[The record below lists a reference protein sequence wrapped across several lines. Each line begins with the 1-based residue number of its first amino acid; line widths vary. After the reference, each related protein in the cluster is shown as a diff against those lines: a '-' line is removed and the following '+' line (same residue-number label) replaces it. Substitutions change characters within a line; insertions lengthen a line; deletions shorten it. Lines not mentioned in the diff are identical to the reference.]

1 MKLEESICPKC
12 GGKLKKTEN
21 DYECESCGSHFTPS
35 FADDYQATLIKTVEN
50 VVGKVLAG
58 QKIEKISRLKRELW
72 EEIRDDKPFIDSPE
86 ILRICSLIRSEV
98 DNDFFANF
106 FLIANSDSVDF
117 KKLNDFLEKINVE
130 ENRPFIDKIL
140 EFLLRSPTLLVN
152 DEVVLNIAH
161 LIDETYPRSDKRWK
175 DFRNKLEN
183 QKKLKERDVFVAN
196 KPRDVF
202 VAYSSKDQENNKN
215 KVSEIVKYLESCGL
229 SCFVAYRNLQ
239 RGSGATRDYK
249 NELKSAIKNCTVFLL
264 ISSKNSRNSPDVRDE
279 MRFVTELSN
288 GGTKK
293 PRVEYLLEDYDYKEE
308 KPDNIN
314 KFKDFFGGL
323 VWISGQ
329 DKRELKERII
339 ALKEEAEKSKNP
351 SPPYVAKPSGTA
363 SEKPKTTEK
372 PRKSLA
378 PVMII
383 AAVLLVMTAAV
394 GWLSSGFVNWDW
406 LIPSKNEDIFVEN
419 DVKYRKT
426 ADGSY
431 IATGLTGN
439 LVNLTVPSALSDGPV
454 IAIGEKAFA
463 GSPLLE
469 SVIIEEGIDS
479 VGAEAFSGCSKLK
492 KVDIL
497 AEIDVVRDKLFSGC
511 SNLVSVKLPSSVNSI
526 GNSAFLDCV
535 SLSEISLPDN
545 LKSLGSFAFGNC
557 SGLTSV
563 TLPESLVSIG
573 ENVFK
578 GCDKLTSA
586 VVPVR
591 ALSFL
596 PTQSIEKLTIN
607 GGESVPKN
615 SFKNFQS
622 LKTLVLGESVTSVN
636 DWAFYNCSSLSE
648 INVSKDNPAYRT
660 IDGNLYSKDS
670 TCLHIYAP
678 GKTES
683 TFTVPEKVTTIGN
696 YAFSGCPNLVSV
708 KLPSSVNSIG
718 NSAFLDCVSLSEISL
733 PDNLKSLGSF
743 AFGNCSGLTSVT
755 LPESLVSIGENVFK
769 GCDKLTSAVVPVRA
783 LSFLPTQSI
792 EKLTIN
798 GGESVPKN
806 SFKNFQ
812 SLKTLVLGESVTSVN
827 DWAFY
832 NCSSLSEIVVRNT
845 NAVCSYRA
853 FLSCDKLTYVEAP
866 MRIISNLSH
875 SSISRLKITGGV
887 VNGLSE
893 MKNLTEVIVEE
904 GVTEFS
910 YGAFKDCT
918 ALEKISL
925 PDSTE
930 IVGDDAFSG
939 CTALKFNLYEN
950 AKYLGNESNPYLVLV
965 RTASQAIK
973 NLTVHPDAR
982 VICNDAFHECP
993 KLVSVDLGNV
1003 RYVGTNAFSNCIL
1016 LESANLGTALT
1027 YLDEYAFYNCEAL
1040 KTVSVPDTITKID
1053 THALLGCHS
1062 LSYNTDG
1069 KGFYLGNANNPYV
1082 VLMKIDDKLTEYTI
1096 QSSARIILKVKS
1108 FLFTPNLL
1116 ERVIIPDSVVYI
1128 GYGAFQWCT
1137 ALKEA
1142 VIPDSV
1148 SETDNCVFEG
1158 CESLTSV
1165 IFGNG
1170 LKSVSYGM
1178 FSGCSALA
1186 DIYIPEGISYIDPYA
1201 CDGCVSLS
1209 EINVSKDN
1217 PAYRTIDGN
1226 LYSKDSTCLHIYAPG
1241 KTESTFTVPEKVTT
1255 IGDFAFNGCK
1265 KLTEIVV
1272 GENVSAIGYKS
1283 FGNCSSLADIYIPEG
1298 ISYIYPNAFDGCVS
1312 LSEINVSKDNPAY
1325 RTIDGN
1331 LYSKDSTCL
1340 HIYAPGKTESTFTVP
1355 EKVTT
1360 IGNYAFSGCKK
1371 LTEIVVG
1378 ENVSAIGYKSFG
1390 NCSSLSR
1397 VVLPSTL
1404 TKLSAYAFDG
1414 CENLTEIV
1422 FLGTVEQWNSIVK
1435 FIPVFNNVPVTTV
1448 VCTDGT
1454 AEIGG

>member
-72 EEIRDDKPFIDSPE
+72 EEIRNDKPFIDSPE

-351 SPPYVAKPSGTA
+351 SPPYVTKPSGTA

-479 VGAEAFSGCSKLK
+479 VGAAAFSGCSKLK

-497 AEIDVVRDKLFSGC
+497 AEIDVVRDKL
-511 SNLVSVKLPSSVNSI
+511 
-526 GNSAFLDCV
+526 
-535 SLSEISLPDN
+535 
-545 LKSLGSFAFGNC
+545 
-557 SGLTSV
+557 
-563 TLPESLVSIG
+563 
-573 ENVFK
+573 
-578 GCDKLTSA
+578 
-586 VVPVR
+586 
-591 ALSFL
+591 
-596 PTQSIEKLTIN
+596 
-607 GGESVPKN
+607 
-615 SFKNFQS
+615 
-622 LKTLVLGESVTSVN
+622 
-636 DWAFYNCSSLSE
+636 
-648 INVSKDNPAYRT
+648 
-660 IDGNLYSKDS
+660 
-670 TCLHIYAP
+670 
-678 GKTES
+678 
-683 TFTVPEKVTTIGN
+683 
-696 YAFSGCPNLVSV
+696 FSGCPNLVSV

-792 EKLTIN
+792 EKLTID

-806 SFKNFQ
+806 SFENSQ

-845 NAVCSYRA
+845 NAVCSHIA

-887 VNGLSE
+887 VNDLSE

-1053 THALLGCHS
+1053 THALLGCRS

-1096 QSSARIILKVKS
+1096 QSSARIILDVKKS
-1108 FLFTPNLL
+1108 SLFIPTLL

-1148 SETDNCVFEG
+1148 SETDDCVFEH

-1186 DIYIPEGISYIDPYA
+1186 DIYIPEGISYINPY
-1201 CDGCVSLS
+1201 
-1209 EINVSKDN
+1209 
-1217 PAYRTIDGN
+1217 
-1226 LYSKDSTCLHIYAPG
+1226 
-1241 KTESTFTVPEKVTT
+1241 
-1255 IGDFAFNGCK
+1255 
-1265 KLTEIVV
+1265 
-1272 GENVSAIGYKS
+1272 
-1283 FGNCSSLADIYIPEG
+1283 
-1298 ISYIYPNAFDGCVS
+1298 AFDGCVS

-1360 IGNYAFSGCKK
+1360 IGDYAFSGCKK

-1390 NCSSLSR
+1390 NCSSLADIYIPEGISYINPYAFDGCVSLSEINVSKDNPAYRTIDGNLYSKDSTCLHIYAPGKTESTFTVPEKVTTIGDYAFSGCKKLTEIVVGENVSAIGYKSFENCSSLSR

-1404 TKLSAYAFDG
+1404 TKLSAYAFSS

>member
-35 FADDYQATLIKTVEN
+35 FADNYQATLIKTVEN

-72 EEIRDDKPFIDSPE
+72 EEIRNDKPFIDSPE

-314 KFKDFFGGL
+314 KFKGFFGGL

-394 GWLSSGFVNWDW
+394 GWLSGGFVNWDW

-439 LVNLTVPSALSDGPV
+439 LVSLTVSSALSDGPV

-497 AEIDVVRDKLFSGC
+497 AEIDVVRDKL
-511 SNLVSVKLPSSVNSI
+511 
-526 GNSAFLDCV
+526 
-535 SLSEISLPDN
+535 
-545 LKSLGSFAFGNC
+545 
-557 SGLTSV
+557 
-563 TLPESLVSIG
+563 
-573 ENVFK
+573 
-578 GCDKLTSA
+578 
-586 VVPVR
+586 
-591 ALSFL
+591 
-596 PTQSIEKLTIN
+596 
-607 GGESVPKN
+607 
-615 SFKNFQS
+615 
-622 LKTLVLGESVTSVN
+622 
-636 DWAFYNCSSLSE
+636 
-648 INVSKDNPAYRT
+648 
-660 IDGNLYSKDS
+660 
-670 TCLHIYAP
+670 
-678 GKTES
+678 
-683 TFTVPEKVTTIGN
+683 
-696 YAFSGCPNLVSV
+696 FSGCPNLVSV

-792 EKLTIN
+792 EKLTID

-806 SFKNFQ
+806 SFENSQ

-887 VNGLSE
+887 VNDLSE
-893 MKNLTEVIVEE
+893 MKNLTEVIAEE

-1053 THALLGCHS
+1053 THALLGCRS

-1096 QSSARIILKVKS
+1096 QSSARIILDVKKS
-1108 FLFTPNLL
+1108 SLFTPNLL

-1128 GYGAFQWCT
+1128 GYGAFQWCR

-1148 SETDNCVFEG
+1148 SETDDCVFEH

-1186 DIYIPEGISYIDPYA
+1186 DIYIPEGISYINPY
-1201 CDGCVSLS
+1201 
-1209 EINVSKDN
+1209 
-1217 PAYRTIDGN
+1217 
-1226 LYSKDSTCLHIYAPG
+1226 
-1241 KTESTFTVPEKVTT
+1241 
-1255 IGDFAFNGCK
+1255 
-1265 KLTEIVV
+1265 
-1272 GENVSAIGYKS
+1272 
-1283 FGNCSSLADIYIPEG
+1283 
-1298 ISYIYPNAFDGCVS
+1298 AFDGCVS

-1360 IGNYAFSGCKK
+1360 IGDYAFSGCKK

-1378 ENVSAIGYKSFG
+1378 ENVSAIGYESFG

-1404 TKLSAYAFDG
+1404 TKLSADAFSS

-1435 FIPVFNNVPVTTV
+1435 FISGFNNVPVTTV

>member
-72 EEIRDDKPFIDSPE
+72 EEIRNDKPFIDSPE

-98 DNDFFANF
+98 DNDFFTNF

-314 KFKDFFGGL
+314 KFKGFFGGL

-351 SPPYVAKPSGTA
+351 SPPYVTKPSGTA
-363 SEKPKTTEK
+363 SEKPKATEK

-394 GWLSSGFVNWDW
+394 GWLSGGFVNWDW
-406 LIPSKNEDIFVEN
+406 LIPSKNEDIFVENDVDIFVEN

-497 AEIDVVRDKLFSGC
+497 AEIDVVRDKL
-511 SNLVSVKLPSSVNSI
+511 
-526 GNSAFLDCV
+526 
-535 SLSEISLPDN
+535 
-545 LKSLGSFAFGNC
+545 
-557 SGLTSV
+557 
-563 TLPESLVSIG
+563 
-573 ENVFK
+573 
-578 GCDKLTSA
+578 
-586 VVPVR
+586 
-591 ALSFL
+591 
-596 PTQSIEKLTIN
+596 
-607 GGESVPKN
+607 
-615 SFKNFQS
+615 
-622 LKTLVLGESVTSVN
+622 
-636 DWAFYNCSSLSE
+636 
-648 INVSKDNPAYRT
+648 
-660 IDGNLYSKDS
+660 
-670 TCLHIYAP
+670 
-678 GKTES
+678 
-683 TFTVPEKVTTIGN
+683 
-696 YAFSGCPNLVSV
+696 FSGCPNLVSV

-792 EKLTIN
+792 EKLTID

-806 SFKNFQ
+806 SFENSQ

-845 NAVCSYRA
+845 NAVCSHVA

-887 VNGLSE
+887 VNDLSE

-1053 THALLGCHS
+1053 THALLGCRS

-1082 VLMKIDDKLTEYTI
+1082 VLMKIDDELTEYTI

-1108 FLFTPNLL
+1108 FLSTPNLL

-1128 GYGAFQWCT
+1128 GYGAFQYCR

-1148 SETDNCVFEG
+1148 SETDNCVFED

-1186 DIYIPEGISYIDPYA
+1186 DIYIPEGISYINPY
-1201 CDGCVSLS
+1201 
-1209 EINVSKDN
+1209 
-1217 PAYRTIDGN
+1217 
-1226 LYSKDSTCLHIYAPG
+1226 
-1241 KTESTFTVPEKVTT
+1241 
-1255 IGDFAFNGCK
+1255 
-1265 KLTEIVV
+1265 
-1272 GENVSAIGYKS
+1272 
-1283 FGNCSSLADIYIPEG
+1283 
-1298 ISYIYPNAFDGCVS
+1298 AFDGCVS

-1360 IGNYAFSGCKK
+1360 IGDYAFSGCKK

-1404 TKLSAYAFDG
+1404 TKLSADAFSS

-1448 VCTDGT
+1448 VCTDGI